1 MKSQRLRIAQ
11 VSPLWTRVPPVNY
24 GGIELLLKLLTDELV
39 DQGHDVTLFAS
50 ADCDVKGRLHSV
62 LPVCLSDM
70 MGEQRAQCYE
80 HYACAVMADAMAR
93 AHEFDILH
101 FHLQPTWLPF
111 AANSPCPSLFTLH
124 TFPLHDDEWVM
135 ARYPNVEVSGISHY
149 QLAQASQRLGRKFP
163 VIYNGCDFGAFEPRY
178 EKGEYLAFLGRMSFQ
193 KNPGGA
199 IQIAKACGMPIV
211 LAGEPF
217 TVQEEAYF
225 NEHVRPFLN
234 DKDVRW
240 IGSANHQQKA
250 ELLRNAAALIFPI
263 QWDEPFGLVMIEAMA
278 CGTPVVGVRRGSVAE
293 VIDAGITGFS
303 ADTVEE
309 LAPLVEQAVKLDRR
323 AVRAHG
329 ESRFGFRQM
338 VDGYVS
344 LYRELL
350 ERRTHAVQS

>member
-39 DQGHDVTLFAS
+39 DRGHDVTLFAS

-149 QLAQASQRLGRKFP
+149 QLAQASERLGRKFP
-163 VIYNGCDFGAFEPRY
+163 VIYNGCDSGAFEPRY

-293 VIDAGITGFS
+293 VIDPGITGFS

-309 LAPLVEQAVKLDRR
+309 LAPLVEQAIKLDRR
-323 AVRAHG
+323 AVREHS